1 MDSLRLSQLHAY
13 LRELQSVQSRFL
25 ASEARQQSAADPAL
39 AVLLALEALPDAAAG
54 VDRPYVPEAELQ
66 LNSAL
71 RGLRELVL
79 LGHES
84 SVRSAAFSPNG
95 KCIVT
100 ASADRTARIWDVAT
114 GQLIGEPLKGHEDIA
129 WGAALAPTGSASS
142 PHLPTGRRGSGTRQ
156 RVSRSASR

>member
-71 RGLRELVL
+71 RGLRELAL

-129 WGAALAPTGSASS
+129 D
-142 PHLPTGRRGSGTRQ
+142 RRAH
-156 RVSRSASR
+156 V

>member
-71 RGLRELVL
+71 RGLRELAL

-114 GQLIGEPLKGHEDIA
+114 GQLIGEPLKGNEDIA

-142 PHLPTGRRGSGTRQ
+142 PHLPTGRRGSGT
-156 RVSRSASR
+156 